1 MLFVAILVDVVCIPP
16 YRLIDYSHL
25 QLGAALQPLPEWVY
39 CFLSPFGLSHFGFT
53 LSHLVSVVSL
63 GWLSQGGLV

>member
-1 MLFVAILVDVVCIPP
+1 MAVLVDVAYMPP

-25 QLGAALQPLPEWVY
+25 QLGAALQSLPEQVY
-39 CFLSPFGLSHFGFT
+39 CFLSPFGLSHFAFT